1 VSEPVRA
8 NAIVPEQLTLGV
20 ADIEATEHFYRNVL
34 GVAVQRAGDCVRI
47 ALGDFTLVFEHS
59 PPTERAKFE
68 LGLRVHDRAA
78 LDAIAERVG
87 VATYDRDGGGRA
99 LFVSD
104 PDHYTIEIYAR

>member
-1 VSEPVRA
+1 MHERLATSR
-8 NAIVPEQLTLGV
+8 IVPEQLTLGV
-20 ADIEATEHFYRNVL
+20 ADIEATEHFYCNVL
-34 GVAVQRAGDCVRI
+34 GIDAERRGDALCI
-47 ALGDFTLVFEHS
+47 AFGEFTLVFEHA

-68 LGLRVHDRAA
+68 LGLRVPDHAT
-78 LDAIAERVG
+78 LDGIAERVG

>member
-1 VSEPVRA
+1 M
-8 NAIVPEQLTLGV
+8 LGV

-34 GVAVQRAGDCVRI
+34 GLHADRRGDALRVAFGNT
-47 ALGDFTLVFEHS
+47 FTLVFEHA

-68 LGLRVHDRAA
+68 LGLRVPSIAV
-78 LDAIAERVG
+78 LDALAERVG

-104 PDHYTIEIYAR
+104 PDHYTIEFYAR